1 MRLVVRE
8 STYKHDPLLINSL
21 AAFNF
26 RPPISARVSWG
37 TTRAHPALLAMNVT
51 TIVLING
58 LWMTALSW
66 EHWARHYG
74 EKGYSVIAANWPGM
88 EGDIEQLRRDPSSF
102 ATLGLSDVVDHYEQ
116 IIRELES
123 PPLIIGYGFGGL
135 VTQIL
140 LDRGWGAAGVA
151 IASAP
156 VKGIARL
163 PLSVLKLAFSVLG
176 KSHSNKTA
184 SLTAEQFHRAFA
196 NSLTETESLDA
207 FKRYVVPAPN
217 RVLVQTAFANFTS
230 HTAATVNVR
239 NDTRAPLLLVA
250 GGKDRVVPNSL
261 VKANFDLYRESKSET
276 DYKEYPEQTHFTIL
290 QETKVADYV
299 LGWAL
304 CRANGSKLTAFPNQT
319 DAWSVKLSA

>member
-1 MRLVVRE
+1 
-8 STYKHDPLLINSL
+8 
-21 AAFNF
+21 
-26 RPPISARVSWG
+26 
-37 TTRAHPALLAMNVT
+37 MNIT
-51 TIVLING
+51 TIILIPG
-58 LWMTALSW
+58 LWVTALCW
-66 EHWARHYG
+66 EHWVKHYG
-74 EKGYSVIAANWPGM
+74 ERGYSVIAANWPGM
-88 EGDIEQLRRDPSSF
+88 EGDIQQLRRDPSSF

-116 IIRELES
+116 IIGELET
-123 PPLIIGYGFGGL
+123 PPIIIGHGFGGL

-163 PLSVLKLAFSVLG
+163 PLSVLKLAFSVFA

-217 RVLVQTAFANFTS
+217 RVLFQTAFANFAP
-230 HTAATVNVR
+230 HAAIAVNFR
-239 NDTRAPLLLVA
+239 NDTRAPLLLIA
-250 GGKDRVVPNSL
+250 GGKDRVTPSSL
-261 VKANFDLYRESKSET
+261 IKANFDLYRESKAET
-276 DYKEYPEQTHFTIL
+276 DYKEYPEQAHFTLL
-290 QETKVADYV
+290 QDTKVADYV

-304 CRANGSKLTAFPNQT
+304 CRANGSKLTAAANQT
-319 DAWSVKLSA
+319 DTWSVQLST